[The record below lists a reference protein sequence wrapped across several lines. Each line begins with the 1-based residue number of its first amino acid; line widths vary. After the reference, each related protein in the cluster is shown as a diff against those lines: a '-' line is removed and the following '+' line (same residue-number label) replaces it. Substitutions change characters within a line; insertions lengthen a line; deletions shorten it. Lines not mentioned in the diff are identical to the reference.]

1 MDYVKNKDLK
11 RALLESKEKQRLT
24 PETIKMFGLIVNGIS
39 KKFPYRD
46 PQDKEDC
53 QAFGMEDLIKYWNR
67 YDPAKSD
74 NPFAFISQIA
84 KNGMQKGWK
93 KIHSLR
99 SVKTISFSRI
109 VKEETENYNV

>member
-1 MDYVKNKDLK
+1 MEYVKNKELK
-11 RALLESKEKQRLT
+11 RALLESKTKSGLT
-24 PETIKMFGLIVNGIS
+24 PETIEMFKLIVTGLS
-39 KKFPYRD
+39 KTFPYRD

-67 YDPAKSD
+67 YNPEKSD

-99 SVKTISFSRI
+99 SVKSIPFSRI
-109 VKEETENYNV
+109 VKEENENYNV

>member
-1 MDYVKNKDLK
+1 MEYVRNKDLK
-11 RALLESKEKQRLT
+11 RALLESKEKNKLT
-24 PETIKMFGLIVNGIS
+24 SETIEMFTLIVTGLS
-39 KKFPYRD
+39 KTFPYRD
-46 PQDKEDC
+46 LQDKEDC

-74 NPFAFISQIA
+74 NPFAFITQVA

-99 SVKTISFSRI
+99 SVKTIPFSRI
-109 VKEETENYNV
+109 VKEDNDNYNV

>member
-1 MDYVKNKDLK
+1 MEYVKNKDLK
-11 RALLESKEKQRLT
+11 RALMESREKSKLT
-24 PETIKMFGLIVNGIS
+24 PETIKMFTLIVAGLS
-39 KKFPYRD
+39 KTLPYRD

-67 YDPAKSD
+67 YNPDKSD

-84 KNGMQKGWK
+84 KNGMYKGWK

-99 SVKTISFSRI
+99 SVKTIAFSRI
-109 VKEETENYNV
+109 VREDNENYNV

>member
-1 MDYVKNKDLK
+1 MEYVKNKDLK

-24 PETIKMFGLIVNGIS
+24 AETITMFGLIVTGLS
-39 KKFPYRD
+39 KTFSYRD

-67 YDPAKSD
+67 YNPDKSD

-93 KIHSLR
+93 KIYSLR
-99 SVKTISFSRI
+99 SVKTIPFSRI
-109 VKEETENYNV
+109 VKEENDTYNV